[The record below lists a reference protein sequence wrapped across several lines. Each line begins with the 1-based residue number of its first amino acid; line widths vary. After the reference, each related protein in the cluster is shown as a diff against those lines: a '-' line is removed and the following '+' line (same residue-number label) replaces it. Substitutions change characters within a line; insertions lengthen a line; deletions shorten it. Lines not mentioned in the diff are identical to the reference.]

1 MAAERRPCR
10 EADMSMQRKDEDL
23 TQIMTDEELREY
35 RRLERDE
42 QNADLLLWA
51 SRKKMRAMRAK
62 ARARQ
67 RRK

>member
-1 MAAERRPCR
+1 
-10 EADMSMQRKDEDL
+10 MSIDQRKDEDL
-23 TQIMTDEELREY
+23 AQIMTAEELREY

-42 QNADLLLWA
+42 ANADLLLWA